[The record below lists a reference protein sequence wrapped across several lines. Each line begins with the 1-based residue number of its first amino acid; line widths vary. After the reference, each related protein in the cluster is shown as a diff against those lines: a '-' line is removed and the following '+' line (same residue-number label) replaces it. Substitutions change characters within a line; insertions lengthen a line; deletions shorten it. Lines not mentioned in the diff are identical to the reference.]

1 MRIIVATG
9 ALLLAGCAQ
18 TTNFHTKDV
27 GLMVDKSITDID
39 EEKKFVYLEKSAF
52 NQRPVGVITLV
63 HKEPPSGALMMPMS
77 AIFNGPVDDLIKSTA
92 AKIGYSVRKY
102 GERPGAPALV
112 AVNRHNDTAYG
123 IMEEGL
129 LQAHGL
135 VRITIDQRHKSIT
148 VRYKRPE
155 RSPVAHID
163 DTRLY

>member
-18 TTNFHTKDV
+18 TNSFHTKDV
-27 GLMVDKSITDID
+27 GVMVDESIADID
-39 EEKKFVYLEKSAF
+39 KEKKFVYVENSAF
-52 NQRPVGVITLV
+52 NQRPTGVITLV
-63 HKEPPSGALMMPMS
+63 HKDPPSGALMMSMS
-77 AIFNGPVDDLIKSTA
+77 TIFNGPVEDLIKSTA
-92 AKIGYSVRKY
+92 TKIGYSVRKY
-102 GERPGAPALV
+102 GERPGAPVLV

-129 LQAHGL
+129 LQAHGM

-155 RSPVAHID
+155 RSPVAHTD